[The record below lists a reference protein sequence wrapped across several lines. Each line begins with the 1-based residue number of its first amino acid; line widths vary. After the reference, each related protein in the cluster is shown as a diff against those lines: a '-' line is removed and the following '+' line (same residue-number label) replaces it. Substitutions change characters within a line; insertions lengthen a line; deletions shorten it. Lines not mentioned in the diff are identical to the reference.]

1 MAYVEGTDLHS
12 LCKHYGALPS
22 EHVVSYIVQAAA
34 GLSHAHS
41 RHVFHRNVKPS
52 NLLLDRQGV
61 VKVIGLG
68 LARIDIDIDD
78 GSALTKPGQMMGTY
92 DYMAPEQA
100 VDSRTADHRADIYSL
115 GCTMFKLLTGR
126 AVYPEKSVLRKV
138 RAHSEAPVPSM
149 RQVKSEIPLFLDL
162 LCQKML
168 AKRPED
174 RFLGCRLL
182 IVHPWFVLAPNIY
195 ASAITKTN
203 QLQSTQSADALN
215 QQALSR
221 KFFIIAS
228 SIKPNR
234 GSGRGAW
241 LRRSNGRRVSCFP
254 ASGSSRPT

>member
-1 MAYVEGTDLHS
+1 MSDYLVMAYVEGTDLHS

-174 RFLGCRLL
+174 RF
-182 IVHPWFVLAPNIY
+182 
-195 ASAITKTN
+195 
-203 QLQSTQSADALN
+203 QSMDEV
-215 QQALSR
+215 
-221 KFFIIAS
+221 IATL
-228 SIKPNR
+228 KR
-234 GSGRGAW
+234 
-241 LRRSNGRRVSCFP
+241 
-254 ASGSSRPT
+254 